1 MVPSDYRPDSDSI
14 RHSAEY
20 RSALD
25 FLFERIDYERVPKMP
40 YTNRDLH
47 LGRIRQLLALLGDP
61 HLQTKIIH
69 IAGTKGKGST
79 TALLGAIFGEAGLRC
94 GSYTSPHLHFIE
106 ERFCL
111 NNVPCSPATL
121 IELLTPV
128 REAARR
134 MDSDDPLGSPTYFE
148 IATAI
153 AFLFFVQQQVDIAVL
168 EVGLGG
174 RLDSTNVCQPLVS
187 LITSISFDHTKQL
200 GNTLAKIA
208 GEKAGII
215 KPRIPVVSGA
225 THPEARAVIENVARE
240 QGSPLW
246 QLGVDFDVA
255 DYRPPS
261 GGQVHGSCQF
271 RADASIELP
280 ALEKVSLGLPGE
292 HQAANAAVALAALM
306 RLPSELRP
314 DATAIHA
321 GLANARCPARIEV
334 VLEDPKTIVDSAHNV
349 ASVSALVAYLK
360 DAYPDRR
367 RTLLLATTKGKDVKG
382 MLAVLLPAFAQ
393 VICTRY
399 ENNPRGNEAEQLC
412 ELATTTAD
420 AMQLPV
426 ANSITYRAT
435 PAEAWQATL
444 QSCEPDDLICVTGSF
459 FIAAEI
465 RELLRE

>member
-1 MVPSDYRPDSDSI
+1 MVPSDYQPEYDSI
-14 RHSAEY
+14 RHSADY

-47 LGRIRQLLALLGDP
+47 LGRVRKLLSLLGDP

-79 TALLGAIFGEAGLRC
+79 TAILSAIFGASGLRC

-121 IELLTPV
+121 LELLAPV
-128 REAARR
+128 REAAER
-134 MDSDDPLGSPTYFE
+134 MDADDALGGPTYFE

-200 GNTLAKIA
+200 GNTLGKIA
-208 GEKAGII
+208 REKAGII
-215 KPRIPVVSGA
+215 KPGIPVVSGA

-240 QGSPLW
+240 QGSSIW

-261 GGQVHGSCQF
+261 DDQVHGRFSI
-271 RADASIELP
+271 RAKESIKLP
-280 ALEKVSLGLPGE
+280 VWENIGLGLPGE

-306 RLPSELRP
+306 HLPADLQPNLNSIQ
-314 DATAIHA
+314 T
-321 GLANARCPARIEV
+321 GLAGVQCPARIEM
-334 VLEDPKTIVDSAHNV
+334 VLNEPRTIVDSAHNV
-349 ASVSALVAYLK
+349 ASIKALVTHLK
-360 DAYPDRR
+360 DAFPDRR
-367 RTLLLATTKGKDVKG
+367 RTLLLATTKGKDVRG
-382 MLAVLLPAFAQ
+382 MLAILLPAFDR
-393 VICTRY
+393 VICTQY
-399 ENNPRGNEAEQLC
+399 QNNPRGNDARQLC
-412 ELATTTAD
+412 NLARTIATE
-420 AMQLPV
+420 MQLPV
-426 ANSITYRAT
+426 ANAITFQAS
-435 PAEAWQATL
+435 PAEAWRATL
-444 QSCEPDDLICVTGSF
+444 QLTEPHDLICVTGSF
-459 FIAAEI
+459 FIAGEI
-465 RELLRE
+465 RELLRV